1 MGLAFAVIYYFG
13 FRFAIDPTDGT
24 VVSPVDGKV
33 ANLFHT
39 KHAMGIVSDRGREIL
54 IHVGIDTVKLNG
66 EGFEALVAEGDNVK
80 KGQPL
85 LKVDLDSVKK
95 RAPSV
100 ITPIVF
106 TNLRDGETVSVD
118 RDKRTIQIVKQN
130 G

>member
-1 MGLAFAVIYYFG
+1 M
-13 FRFAIDPTDGT
+13 
-24 VVSPVDGKV
+24 